1 MRLHL
6 LVFAASVAVVAM
18 QRATAT
24 ETRPRRPDQY
34 RTRAGGSRPNSERRS
49 QARRHS
55 RVDEATSAERAGQQ
69 GRRRRG
75 QAVRFDSTRRAG
87 ARGASGG
94 RTPWPKNCT
103 RCEERQDIKRWRL
116 ELIKAEILQKL
127 RLKAPPNITSQNI
140 PDILNETLHPYLR
153 MDDTFSDQAADGD
166 DFHATKLKIITIGHA
181 RK

>member
-6 LVFAASVAVVAM
+6 LVFVASVAVVAA
-18 QRATAT
+18 QRAVAT
-24 ETRPRRPDQY
+24 DTRPSRVDAY
-34 RTRAGGSRPNSERRS
+34 RSRAAGSRPYSERRA
-49 QARRHS
+49 QTRR
-55 RVDEATSAERAGQQ
+55 RGRADDGTAAERVGRQ

-75 QAVRFDSTRRAG
+75 PAVRAEATRRAG
-87 ARGASGG
+87 ARTVPG
-94 RTPWPKNCT
+94 TNPWPKNCT

-140 PDILNETLHPYLR
+140 PDILNETLHPYLQ
-153 MDDTFSDQAADGD
+153 MDSTYSDQAADGD
-166 DFHATKLKIITIGHA
+166 DFHATKLKIMTIGHP